1 MAIDGPLIQL
11 RNVSFAYEPERGVL
25 DGADLAVGPGERVG
39 LLGANGSG
47 KTTLLH
53 LIVGLL
59 EIGSGTIE
67 AFGRPRKTERDFH
80 EVRCLA
86 GLLFQDPE
94 DQLFCPTVVEDVAF
108 GPINLGL
115 AHDDALDVARRTLA
129 DLGLAGYEDRITYKL
144 SGGEKRLVALGTV
157 LAMEPEVLLLD
168 EPVSGLDEE
177 ATARVIDVLARLPQA
192 MLIVSHNRPML
203 AKMVTRSLCLS
214 GGKLEPVDLA
224 STPGGGRCAL
234 W

>member
-1 MAIDGPLIQL
+1 MSDPLVL
-11 RNVSFAYEPERGVL
+11 LDRVSFSYGPQRPVL
-25 DGADLAVGPGERVG
+25 CECDFRLEPGERVG
-39 LLGANGSG
+39 LTGPNGSG
-47 KTTLLH
+47 KTTLLA

-59 EIGSGTIE
+59 RPNAGRVEV
-67 AFGRPRKTERDFH
+67 FGKPSSKERDFH
-80 EVRCLA
+80 EVRGRA
-86 GLLFQDPE
+86 GLLFQDAD
-94 DQLFCPTVVEDVAF
+94 DQLFCPTVAEDMAF
-108 GPINLGL
+108 GPMNLGKSRDEVRRIC
-115 AHDDALDVARRTLA
+115 ARTL
-129 DLGLAGYEDRITYKL
+129 DSLGLAGYEDRITYKL